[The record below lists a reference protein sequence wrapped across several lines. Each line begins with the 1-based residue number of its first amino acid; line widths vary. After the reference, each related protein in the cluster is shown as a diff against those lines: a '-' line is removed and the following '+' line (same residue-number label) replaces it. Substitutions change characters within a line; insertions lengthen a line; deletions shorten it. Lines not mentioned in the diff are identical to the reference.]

1 MKAKIIIPAVLAV
14 ALLPWET
21 AAALTINLGND
32 RDRQAERREE
42 RARERERERDREE
55 RRRDGRRVYRDRK
68 ENEFHR
74 VLKRVTRDE
83 DPPRR
88 YRR

>member
-1 MKAKIIIPAVLAV
+1 MKARIIIPAVLAV

-42 RARERERERDREE
+42 RARERDREE

-88 YRR
+88 YHR

>member
-1 MKAKIIIPAVLAV
+1 MKARIIIPAVLAV

-42 RARERERERDREE
+42 RARERDREE